1 MTTQTA
7 KQQLSFQRS
16 FMARKVV
23 IIGVGPAGLEAA
35 AKLEALIAA
44 LPDDLFINTKE
55 TTNA

>member
-7 KQQLSFQRS
+7 KQQLSFQLN
-16 FMARKVV
+16 FMALMLS
-23 IIGVGPAGLEAA
+23 VGRTDEAA
-35 AKLEALIAA
+35 QAADKLEALIAA

>member
-1 MTTQTA
+1 MATQTV
-7 KQQLSFQRS
+7 KQQLSFQLR
-16 FMARKVV
+16 FMALMLL
-23 IIGVGPAGLEAA
+23 VGRTDEAAQAA